1 VPRRGY
7 RLLQQPR
14 FVDEPDP
21 VNETGVFQVP
31 DDGSFIGKLMRR
43 GVVQAGAAY
52 MVFSWA
58 LIQVADIF
66 TPTLNLPFWVPTLV
80 TVAAIGGFP
89 IVLVLAWLLEQRD
102 GRWFLDR
109 GRQSGKML
117 SGLER
122 NYLSILVAYGIAAV
136 GAYAYQ
142 ALVGF
147 EVAETQSVAAV
158 DQDSLLPVRPNS
170 IAVLKFLNIG
180 GNETGKFFSE
190 GLCEDILDRLARIP
204 GLSVSSRGDSW
215 SLPDNASSD
224 IVRERLRVAYFL
236 EGSVRVI
243 GDELRVVVQ
252 LIESATGFHV
262 FSRSFE
268 TKLDD
273 HMDVQREITELAV
286 ANLRVAL
293 PEDTHAGIAGD
304 EEDPEVDAYLLYRR
318 GKSILDEPVTEESI
332 ADARAYFEQALTV
345 DPDYPAAHA
354 GICRAEVALFHRTR
368 DPGSITAAENA
379 CSAALRANPN
389 LGIVFRSIGFLYLA
403 DGRFSEA
410 IDAFSRVLEANP
422 RDAKALE
429 GLATAYE
436 NRRDFDDAEDLYRQA
451 IDLQPGNWRYINS
464 LGTLYFTVGR
474 YSDAAQEY
482 KRVVLLDPGNW
493 IALGN
498 LGSVLMM
505 AGKYEEA
512 VDHLNRSLAIE
523 QDALFLANLGIS
535 FYYLGDYERAV
546 HQLRRAAD
554 ASANEASIWLSLG
567 DAMRFSMQSSEAV
580 DAYREAM
587 RLAREEEARLP
598 SSPANLYR
606 LAWATA
612 GTGDLDEA
620 ETLIERS
627 LSLAPESPYG
637 LYYQALIRTER
648 GETKA
653 AIQSLRAAVE
663 QNYPVAMIASDPL
676 LAVLWGERDFED
688 LLASGKD

>member
-1 VPRRGY
+1 
-7 RLLQQPR
+7 
-14 FVDEPDP
+14 
-21 VNETGVFQVP
+21 
-31 DDGSFIGKLMRR
+31 
-43 GVVQAGAAY
+43 VQAAAAY
-52 MVFSWA
+52 MVFSWV
-58 LIQVADIF
+58 LIQVADAV
-66 TPTLNLPFWVPTLV
+66 TPILNLPAWVPTLV

-89 IVLVLAWLLEQRD
+89 IVLVLAWVLEQRD

-109 GRQSGKML
+109 GKQSGRML

-147 EVAETQSVAAV
+147 EVVETPSVAAV
-158 DQDSLLPVRPNS
+158 STDSLLPVRPNS
-170 IAVLKFLNIG
+170 IAVLRFLNIG

-190 GLCEDILDRLARIP
+190 GLGEDILDRLARIP
-204 GLSVSSRGDSW
+204 GLAVSSRGDSW

-268 TKLDD
+268 TTLDD
-273 HMDVQREITELAV
+273 HMDVQREITEMAV

-293 PEDTHAGIAGD
+293 PEDKHAGFADD
-304 EEDPEVDAYLLYRR
+304 EEDPDLDAYLLYRR
-318 GKSILDEPVTEESI
+318 GISILDEPVTEESI
-332 ADARAYFEQALTV
+332 ANARAYFEQALAV

-368 DPGSITAAENA
+368 DTRSITAAESA

-389 LGIVFRSIGFLYLA
+389 LGIVFRSLGNLYLT
-403 DGRFSEA
+403 DGRLSEA
-410 IDAFSRVLEANP
+410 IDAFSRVLETNP

-436 NRRDFDDAEDLYRQA
+436 RRQEFVKAEDLYKKA

-464 LGTLYFTVGR
+464 LGTLYFMVGR
-474 YSDAAQEY
+474 YNDAGREY
-482 KRVVLLDPGNW
+482 RRVVLLDPGNW
-493 IALGN
+493 ISLGN

-512 VDHLNRSLAIE
+512 VDYLNRSLAIE
-523 QDALFLANLGIS
+523 PDAFFIANLGIS
-535 FYYLGDYERAV
+535 FYYLGNYERAV
-546 HQLRRAAD
+546 QQLQRATD
-554 ASANEASIWLSLG
+554 ENPKEASIWLSLG
-567 DAMRFSMQSSEAV
+567 DAMRFSLQSSEAV

-587 RLAREEEARLP
+587 RLAREEESRLP
-598 SSPANLYR
+598 NSPDNLYR

-620 ETLIERS
+620 NILIERS
-627 LSLAPESPYG
+627 LSLAPDSPYG
-637 LYYQALIRTER
+637 LYYQALIRTAR
-648 GETKA
+648 GETEAAIRSLKA
-653 AIQSLRAAVE
+653 AAEL
-663 QNYPVAMIASDPL
+663 NYPVVMMASDPL
-676 LAVLWGERDFED
+676 LADLWGQREFEE
-688 LLASGKD
+688 LLASDGN